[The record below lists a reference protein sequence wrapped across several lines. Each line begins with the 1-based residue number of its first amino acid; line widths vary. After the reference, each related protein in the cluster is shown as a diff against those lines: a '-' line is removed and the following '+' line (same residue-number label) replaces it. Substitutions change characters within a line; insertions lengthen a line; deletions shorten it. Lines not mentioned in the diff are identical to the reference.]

1 MARIFQNVAL
11 GDGAIVDETAT
22 IGLPPAG
29 AADGELPTV
38 IGPGAS
44 IRSHTVV
51 YAGTTIGAGFNT
63 GHGALVREGQRPR
76 RRRLRRN
83 ERCARV
89 RQPRRDRVRI
99 HTGCFLENCVVEDD
113 VFLGPHVVFTDDPHP
128 ACPRYRDCVGGA
140 TVRRQ
145 ASIGANVTVLPGIE
159 IGERAL
165 VGAGSVVTENVPAGM
180 VVAGNPAR
188 VVKKV
193 EELVC
198 WPGFFERPYVWREE
212 HG

>member
-1 MARIFQNVAL
+1 MARIFKNVAL
-11 GDGAIVDETAT
+11 GHGTVVDETAT
-22 IGLPPAG
+22 IGLPPAN
-29 AADGELPTV
+29 AADGERPTV
-38 IGPGAS
+38 IGPGAT

-51 YAGTTIGAGFNT
+51 YAGTTIGARFSA
-63 GHGALVREGQRPR
+63 GHGALVRESNVLGDDVSVGTNAA
-76 RRRLRRN
+76 LEYGN
-83 ERCARV
+83 RV
-89 RQPRRDRVRI
+89 GNRVRI

-113 VFLGPHVVFTDDPHP
+113 VFIGPNVVFTDDPHP

-145 ASIGANVTVLPGIE
+145 VSIGANVTVLPGVE
-159 IGERAL
+159 IGAGAL
-165 VGAGSVVTENVPAGM
+165 VGAGSVVAASVPAGV

-198 WPGFFERPYVWREE
+198 WPGFFKRPYVWREE
-212 HG
+212 S